1 MRKDFECGFLFSG
14 VSIYSLEKV
23 VLGCVSEFPVW
34 AIITIALGATLIIVI
49 AVVVN
54 RKWTLIKFHYYARF
68 TNDDD
73 SQDLSPMLY
82 DAFVSYR
89 LVIYQ
94 PILLPNIII
103 NNRKTGVNVV
113 ALVNRF

>member
-1 MRKDFECGFLFSG
+1 MFSG
-14 VSIYSLEKV
+14 VSIYTLDKV
-23 VLGCVSEFPVW
+23 ALGCVFPVW
-34 AIITIALGATLIIVI
+34 AIITIVLGATVIIVV

-73 SQDLSPMLY
+73 FQDFSPMIY

-89 LVIYQ
+89 
-94 PILLPNIII
+94 
-103 NNRKTGVNVV
+103 
-113 ALVNRF
+113 